1 MSATLSNKDFEQLLA
16 PYQGEPGKIT
26 LHIFKRQDNTAP
38 ALCGEL
44 PKGGDWAKNYRP
56 GKTAYTSNGNLH
68 PAFTVCPVCQVRRS
82 YQGGTK

>member
-1 MSATLSNKDFEQLLA
+1 MSKTLTDKDFEQLLA
-16 PYQGEPGKIT
+16 PYEGEPGKIT
-26 LHIFKRQDNTAP
+26 LHIFKRRDSTAP

-44 PKGGDWAKNYRP
+44 PEGGDWAKNYRP